1 VDDWAQLAKRTTV
14 MGATFMK
21 TLLRFLVPG
30 LVLLTQAFAQEPNLE
45 HTGIKR
51 ERISVASELT
61 VSTGSR
67 ERHIPLLQPETL
79 PALNPP
85 LGDIARQ
92 ARAARASAPKAQ
104 VVLEKDSDKK

>member
-1 VDDWAQLAKRTTV
+1 

-21 TLLRFLVPG
+21 TLLKFLVPG
-30 LVLLTQAFAQEPNLE
+30 LVLLAQGFAQEPNPG

-67 ERHIPLLQPETL
+67 EHIPLLQPETL

-92 ARAARASAPKAQ
+92 ARAARTSAPKAQ
-104 VVLEKDSDKK
+104 VALEKDSDKK